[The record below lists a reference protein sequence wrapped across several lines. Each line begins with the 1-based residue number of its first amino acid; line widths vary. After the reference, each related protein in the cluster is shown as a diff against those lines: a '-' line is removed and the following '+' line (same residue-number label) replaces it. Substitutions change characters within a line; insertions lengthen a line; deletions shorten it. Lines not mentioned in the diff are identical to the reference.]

1 MEHRFVVDRLFFPTD
16 QDPPK
21 AVHPRGDT
29 FDHPASSPT
38 TTGPFGNLFLTTR
51 LDVWSV
57 KATAGFSPKNGG
69 IIPFV
74 TAQMLRMTRRGTGA
88 RDRQMAQ
95 CRMKEFL
102 VMHIGAGH
110 DDAQGHT
117 PTIGQHRTFDAQLA
131 PIRGISP
138 GFFPRPRVPWWWIR
152 RDFAM
157 PTECP
162 GVHRIVVTNTSKAC
176 GTRGVAS
183 TPGSSRARYCQGRTL
198 AARLSIGSRF
208 ARYRKCHWRS
218 FVDQPVAVPQEAICD
233 TWVRIAPCVPRGHL
247 GYANLDTSVRG
258 AYVNPP

>member
-1 MEHRFVVDRLFFPTD
+1 MEHRLVVDRLFLPAD

-29 FDHPASSPT
+29 LNHPAPSPT
-38 TTGPFGNLFLTTR
+38 TAGPFGNLFLSTR
-51 LDVWSV
+51 LDVQSV
-57 KATAGFSPKNGG
+57 KATAGFPPKNSG
-69 IIPFV
+69 IIPLV
-74 TAQMLRMTRRGTGA
+74 TAQMLRMTRCGTGA
-88 RDRQMAQ
+88 MDSQMAQ
-95 CRMKEFL
+95 RRMKEFL
-102 VMHIGAGH
+102 VMHIGAGYG
-110 DDAQGHT
+110 DAQGHA

-157 PTECP
+157 PTGCP
-162 GVHRIVVTNTSKAC
+162 GVHRTVATNTSKAC
-176 GTRGVAS
+176 GTHGVAS
-183 TPGSSRARYCQGRTL
+183 TPESSRARYCQVRTL

-218 FVDQPVAVPQEAICD
+218 FADRPVAVPQDEICD
-233 TWVRIAPCVPRGHL
+233 TWVRKVPCVPRGHL
-247 GYANLDTSVRG
+247 VYANSDTSVRG